1 VEANSYRWTMG
12 KFSVV
17 LQPPPSPGGAK
28 LVLRFYLPEPVI
40 ARRKAVTLSASVE
53 GLGLP
58 PERYTAAG
66 DYTYA
71 RDIPASSLP
80 DRPVKIDFSLDRYLA
95 AGEIELRELGIT
107 VMRVALAAK

>member
-1 VEANSYRWTMG
+1 M
-12 KFSVV
+12 
-17 LQPPPSPGGAK
+17 
-28 LVLRFYLPEPVI
+28 LRFYLPEPVI